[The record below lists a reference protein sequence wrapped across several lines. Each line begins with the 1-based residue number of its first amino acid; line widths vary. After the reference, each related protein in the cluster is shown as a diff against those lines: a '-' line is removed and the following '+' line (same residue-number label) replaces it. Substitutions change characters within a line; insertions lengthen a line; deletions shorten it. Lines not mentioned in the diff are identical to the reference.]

1 MLLILLSTFYLFV
14 IHILQKYFKSATH
27 KMMNKQ
33 WLFINISLL
42 LLSITFKKKNEF
54 KHVLIFSKQL
64 NKSRTR
70 YNQVVS
76 NERDSAKPF

>member
-54 KHVLIFSKQL
+54 KHVLIFLRNHFNNFEGIRIANIILLLS
-64 NKSRTR
+64 
-70 YNQVVS
+70 
-76 NERDSAKPF
+76 

>member
-14 IHILQKYFKSATH
+14 IHILQKYLKSATH

-42 LLSITFKKKNEF
+42 LLSITFLKKNE
-54 KHVLIFSKQL
+54 HVLIFSKQL

>member
-1 MLLILLSTFYLFV
+1 MAIYKHFFVVVVDNIL
-14 IHILQKYFKSATH
+14 
-27 KMMNKQ
+27 
-33 WLFINISLL
+33 
-42 LLSITFKKKNEF
+42 KKNEF

>member
-1 MLLILLSTFYLFV
+1 MAFYKHFFV
-14 IHILQKYFKSATH
+14 VVV
-27 KMMNKQ
+27 
-33 WLFINISLL
+33 
-42 LLSITFKKKNEF
+42 EF

>member
-1 MLLILLSTFYLFV
+1 
-14 IHILQKYFKSATH
+14 
-27 KMMNKQ
+27 MMNKQ

-42 LLSITFKKKNEF
+42 LLSITFIKKKNEF

>member
-1 MLLILLSTFYLFV
+1 MAIYKHFFVVVVDNIL
-14 IHILQKYFKSATH
+14 
-27 KMMNKQ
+27 
-33 WLFINISLL
+33 
-42 LLSITFKKKNEF
+42 KKKNEF